1 MLKNISE
8 LSSAYNLV
16 KNITNIL
23 KDYNLDFSYVVF
35 YQKRKISIGILIK
48 SRDVKKITNFIENI
62 IISEGG
68 NILSFVKL
76 EGDYLKKLIKLIGY
90 DREYYTVCEESSFI
104 NLLNSLVILIRS
116 KEGGNENEK
125 ENNSV
130 RKEYKEDEK
139 PLDESNY
146 QIRFNSLEKIF
157 EMEFDRIIFLE
168 FSNNMLKIFQK
179 NQVIK
184 WHLTGIHIY

>member
-1 MLKNISE
+1 M
-8 LSSAYNLV
+8 
-16 KNITNIL
+16 
-23 KDYNLDFSYVVF
+23 
-35 YQKRKISIGILIK
+35 
-48 SRDVKKITNFIENI
+48 
-62 IISEGG
+62 
-68 NILSFVKL
+68 
-76 EGDYLKKLIKLIGY
+76 
-90 DREYYTVCEESSFI
+90 
-104 NLLNSLVILIRS
+104 LNSLVILIRS